1 MIDFNLVLTNK
12 EYVKEQLAR
21 KCYDVSVVDSLYAV
35 LVERKEV
42 KKALDETNAQSN
54 AIAKQFG
61 KFKNQPE
68 EIARLK
74 EEGARLKAE
83 ATQLEAKYKEVD
95 SQCDKYLYD
104 IPNFPDL
111 DAPEG
116 KSEADNVVI
125 EEAKE
130 FYPRAMEKPLPHWEI
145 GKKLGILDIEM
156 ATKISG
162 SMFAAYKG
170 KGAKL
175 LRALVA
181 YALEL
186 HEEKYLE
193 IIPPHMVSSK
203 SLTYT
208 GHLPK
213 FANDQYRC
221 AEDDLWLI
229 PTAEVPLT
237 ASFAG
242 NCYDAAELPFRC
254 MGYTAAFRREA
265 GSAGKDT
272 RGLQRIHEFHKVEL
286 LKLVTP
292 ENVKTELQD
301 LLNDCLSIIKALK
314 LQYRIVDLCTGDMGD
329 KYARC
334 YDIEVYSPAI
344 DKWLEVSSVGH
355 FSDYQA
361 RRAEIKYKDADGK
374 RKIPFTMNGSG
385 MATPRII
392 AAILETYQQ
401 PDGTI
406 VVPEVLRPFMGC
418 DIIK

>member
-12 EYVKEQLAR
+12 EFVKEQLAR
-21 KCYDVSVVDSLYAV
+21 KCYDVSSVDALYA
-35 LVERKEV
+35 LLIKRKEI
-42 KKALDETNAQSN
+42 KKELDDKNAQSN

-74 EEGARLKAE
+74 DEGAKIKA
-83 ATQLEAKYKEVD
+83 ATAQLEAEYKDID

-125 EEAKE
+125 EEATD
-130 FYPRAMEKPLPHWEI
+130 FYARAMEKPLPHWEI

-186 HEEKYLE
+186 HENKYLE
-193 IIPPHMVSSK
+193 IIPPHMVSTK

-242 NCYDAAELPFRC
+242 NCYEANQLPIRC

-286 LKLVTP
+286 LKLVSP
-292 ENVKTELQD
+292 EDVKEELQD

-361 RRAEIKYKDADGK
+361 RRAEIRYKDSDGK
-374 RKIPFTMNGSG
+374 RKIPYTMNGSG

-401 PDGTI
+401 PDGSI